1 MIQGPRRTQ
10 VQRKR
15 SGPRGVVGAPPKSAA
30 APTTLRYQGALRAK
44 QAKDRATVARIE
56 GARQKKGGARASGR
70 PSKREMYAAR
80 NGNGAG
86 VQNGNGNEMARES
99 WWANPWIWAAVAG
112 AWWLRRRSK

>member
-15 SGPRGVVGAPPKSAA
+15 SGPRGVIGAPPKSAA
-30 APTTLRYQGALRAK
+30 PPATLRYQGALKAK

-56 GARQKKGGARASGR
+56 GARRKKRGAPGSRR
-70 PSKREMYAAR
+70 PSRREIYAAR
-80 NGNGAG
+80 NGNGAA
-86 VQNGNGNEMARES
+86 VQNGNANGMAGES

-112 AWWLRRRSK
+112 VWWLSRRKK